1 MVVRRP
7 STESATRRTDDVFH
21 ALADPTRRDILIRC
35 MRRELSVSGLAS
47 AYPMSFAAVQKH
59 VTVLESA
66 GLVAKRRQGR
76 EQLVSTEIEAVRGAR
91 RALDELEQLW
101 RGRIERMSELLSGEH
116 T

>member
-1 MVVRRP
+1 MVVRCP
-7 STESATRRTDDVFH
+7 PAESVTERTDDVFH
-21 ALADPTRRDILIRC
+21 ALADPTRRDILMRC

-66 GLVAKRRQGR
+66 GLVGKRREGR
-76 EQLVSTEIEAVRGAR
+76 QQLVSTDIAAIRGAR

-101 RGRIERMSELLSGEH
+101 RGRIERMGELLAGED